1 MKGTESVSGMRVMVK
16 EKMRIIGASGEAI
29 ESFWD
34 FRGAKGWDFGVLR
47 FWVVRDSGENGR

>member
-1 MKGTESVSGMRVMVK
+1 MSGMRVMVK
-16 EKMRIIGASGEAI
+16 EKMRIIAASGEAI

-34 FRGAKGWDFGVLR
+34 FRGVKGWDFGVLR